1 MHQHAKR
8 FRDKGFLPLEGME
21 QIMPSQSKGMHIFC
35 PGGTSSTPVPPS
47 TVTPPSP
54 VNQTPMAT
62 TSRAVA
68 SACAIQPPLN
78 QTPVATTSQ
87 VVDSTHAIQPSTTQ
101 APCDISAAPSTP
113 SSFLAPSDH
122 GSNSSSVLTSVSR
135 GKRKAGTM
143 SGAGSTV
150 DSAASDTSQ
159 KQIRGPSATATV
171 QMEGVEV
178 MKQISQTVEGMSK
191 AFALLGITIT
201 TNDIFQQAI
210 AVLTTHEGDVSVDN
224 YLDLAEYLTMPANK
238 QQATIFAGLG
248 HVAHKR
254 WLEKCL
260 AEMAK
265 KPT

>member
-1 MHQHAKR
+1 
-8 FRDKGFLPLEGME
+8 
-21 QIMPSQSKGMHIFC
+21 MPSQSKGMHIFR
-35 PGGTSSTPVPPS
+35 PGGASSTPAPPS

-62 TSRAVA
+62 TSQA
-68 SACAIQPPLN
+68 
-78 QTPVATTSQ
+78 
-87 VVDSTHAIQPSTTQ
+87 VDSTRAIQPSTTQ
-101 APCDISAAPSTP
+101 APRDISAAPSTP
-113 SSFLAPSDH
+113 SSFLAPSDR
-122 GSNSSSVLTSVSR
+122 GSNSSSVLTSVSW

-143 SGAGSTV
+143 LGARSTV

-159 KQIRGPSATATV
+159 KRIRGPSATATV

-191 AFALLGITIT
+191 ALASSGITIT
-201 TNDIFQQAI
+201 TNDVFQQAI
-210 AVLTTHEGDVSVDN
+210 AVLMTHEGDVSVDD
-224 YLDLAEYLTMPANK
+224 YLDLAEYLTTPANK

-254 WLEKCL
+254 WLEKRL
-260 AEMAK
+260 AEMEK